1 MTKLENENNND
12 NGNGSNHNLVPTLE
26 SQTLNRIKIQ
36 RTLLTDLGDID
47 SILLRLQTLHNYWQT
62 EAVTTGELDLV
73 SQLDAAVGCAIALQ
87 ACIQHIKEGGYKFL
101 LKTAIE
107 QLEKQTDPNLEQESN
122 RIEESNSI
130 LDWQFKV
137 SSV

>member
-1 MTKLENENNND
+1 MAQLENGNNNNNSD
-12 NGNGSNHNLVPTLE
+12 ADNHNLVPTLE

-47 SILLRLQTLHNYWQT
+47 SIVLRLDTLQNYWST
-62 EAVTTGELDLV
+62 GAVAAEELDLV

-107 QLEKQTDPNLEQESN
+107 QLEKQTDPNLEQESS
-122 RIEESNSI
+122 RIEESSSI

-137 SSV
+137 S